1 MPLRPSRRFRR
12 AAVRVYNRRF
22 KPSVSFSRAI
32 VYHMALFW
40 RRKKEDRFVTL
51 GLNQPAAAEESTEP
65 KGDAA
70 EPRLEPPA
78 GSTAAER
85 AREPVAPPPAVEPVA
100 TGAQPDP
107 QPAAQTDL
115 TGTRKEEVIESA
127 PPRAAQTETA
137 APTPARPDL
146 SARPAPPPK
155 PAAPARSA
163 FSSSSILGL
172 NRSEEELQA
181 EIESL
186 EQAYSARFARAISA
200 TRESLSEKIDTVF
213 QGRKVIDAA
222 LLDELEEALI
232 AADIGV
238 PVTLHILD
246 KVRRGIS
253 RKEISD
259 IEALKGAIKNELL
272 SILQESEKRGVA
284 SEEGVPENVTPYVI
298 MVVGVN
304 GVGKTTT
311 IGKLAQRIK
320 AEGNDVLICAA
331 DTFRAAASD
340 QLAIWAERTGVPLI
354 QQKHGTDPAA
364 VLFDALKAA
373 KARRSDVLIVD
384 TAGRLHNKSN
394 LMAELEKMKRVAGRE
409 VEGAPH
415 ETLLVLDA
423 VTGQNGLEQARQFLK
438 TANVTGIVLTKLD
451 GTAKGGIAVAI
462 AKELGLPIRYA
473 GIGEK
478 VDDLVVFDSEQY
490 VNGLFA

>member
-1 MPLRPSRRFRR
+1 MG
-12 AAVRVYNRRF
+12 
-22 KPSVSFSRAI
+22 
-32 VYHMALFW
+32 LFW
-40 RRKKEDRFVTL
+40 RRKKEDRYVTL
-51 GLNQPAAAEESTEP
+51 GLNQPAAE
-65 KGDAA
+65 AA
-70 EPRLEPPA
+70 KDEAAASEARLEPPA
-78 GSTAAER
+78 NEGATAVPPLAVPP
-85 AREPVAPPPAVEPVA
+85 AIEPVP
-100 TGAQPDP
+100 TGAQPSPEPATESGLTDARKAEVVESPRPARADAEALAAGQREQQTAARP
-107 QPAAQTDL
+107 QPSAGERPPQPQ
-115 TGTRKEEVIESA
+115 RPA
-127 PPRAAQTETA
+127 PPRA
-137 APTPARPDL
+137 
-146 SARPAPPPK
+146 S
-155 PAAPARSA
+155 SA

-172 NRSEEELQA
+172 NRTEEELQA
-181 EIESL
+181 EIEAL
-186 EQAYSARFARAISA
+186 EATYAARFSKAIAA
-200 TRESLSEKIDTVF
+200 TRETLSEKIDRVF
-213 QGRKVIDAA
+213 ENRKQIDAQ

-232 AADIGV
+232 AADLGV
-238 PVTLHILD
+238 TTTLEILD
-246 KVRRGIS
+246 NVRRRIS
-253 RKEISD
+253 RKEIGD
-259 IEALKGAIKNELL
+259 IEALKAALKNELL
-272 SILQESEKRGVA
+272 TILRESERKGVA
-284 SEEGVPENVTPYVI
+284 SEESVDDSITPYVI

-354 QQKHGTDPAA
+354 QQKSGTDPAA

-373 KARRSDVLIVD
+373 KARKSDVLIVD

-415 ETLLVLDA
+415 ETLLVVDA

-438 TANVTGIVLTKLD
+438 TAGVTGIVLTKLD

-462 AKELGLPIRYA
+462 SKELGLPIRYA

-478 VDDLVVFDSEQY
+478 VDDLVVFDPEQY